1 MQSKNYIWNSIGS
14 FLQSAISPALLL
26 LITRLNGI
34 ADSGIF
40 SFALSLSVVFWAIG
54 LWGGRTYQVSDVRK
68 EFSSSSYLAV
78 KLVTSIVMMVGAVL
92 FCAANH
98 YDVVKSSIII
108 ALVLFKALEAVADAL
123 YGVLQIHHRLYVVGY
138 SLTIKAVGGFG
149 AFLLVD
155 MLVHSVL
162 WGVIAIVIV
171 NALMLVL
178 YDWQQVQRY
187 ESIQLHIDHLMPKLR
202 HVGMIMQRCAPVFL
216 TTFLTMFSLN
226 IPRYFLDTFH
236 THEIAYFG
244 IMAMPI
250 TLLSLFIT
258 FIIQPNI
265 VQLSE
270 LYHQQ
275 KRLEFHALVSKIILI
290 VLGISALTLIA
301 TWLVGAPLLTLIFNA
316 RITDYRTELLIMVVG
331 AVANA
336 LVSIYINILTVLREF
351 KGQFYI
357 LLLSNIVLT
366 VVSYGVV
373 QHYAMLGSVLCFM
386 VAGIIQAVL
395 LAAVYRRQ
403 LRSMAV

>member
-1 MQSKNYIWNSIGS
+1 MLSCLCCTIG
-14 FLQSAISPALLL
+14 
-26 LITRLNGI
+26 
-34 ADSGIF
+34 D
-40 SFALSLSVVFWAIG
+40 
-54 LWGGRTYQVSDVRK
+54 
-68 EFSSSSYLAV
+68 
-78 KLVTSIVMMVGAVL
+78 
-92 FCAANH
+92 
-98 YDVVKSSIII
+98 
-108 ALVLFKALEAVADAL
+108 
-123 YGVLQIHHRLYVVGY
+123 
-138 SLTIKAVGGFG
+138 
-149 AFLLVD
+149 
-155 MLVHSVL
+155 
-162 WGVIAIVIV
+162 
-171 NALMLVL
+171 
-178 YDWQQVQRY
+178 
-187 ESIQLHIDHLMPKLR
+187 ESIQLHIDHLVPKLR
-202 HVGMIMQRCAPVFL
+202 HVGMIMRRCAPVFL

-386 VAGIIQAVL
+386 VAGIIQAAL
-395 LAAVYRRQ
+395 LAVVYRQQ
-403 LRSMAV
+403 LRSMAA

>member
-1 MQSKNYIWNSIGS
+1 
-14 FLQSAISPALLL
+14 
-26 LITRLNGI
+26 
-34 ADSGIF
+34 
-40 SFALSLSVVFWAIG
+40 
-54 LWGGRTYQVSDVRK
+54 
-68 EFSSSSYLAV
+68 
-78 KLVTSIVMMVGAVL
+78 VL
-92 FCAANH
+92 
-98 YDVVKSSIII
+98 
-108 ALVLFKALEAVADAL
+108 
-123 YGVLQIHHRLYVVGY
+123 
-138 SLTIKAVGGFG
+138 
-149 AFLLVD
+149 
-155 MLVHSVL
+155 L
-162 WGVIAIVIV
+162 WGVVAIVMV

-187 ESIQLHIDHLMPKLR
+187 EAIQPHIDHLVPKLR
-202 HVGMIMQRCAPVFL
+202 HVGMIMRRCAPVFL

-270 LYHQQ
+270 LYHRQ

-316 RITDYRTELLIMVVG
+316 RITDYHTELLIMVVG

-366 VVSYGVV
+366 VVSYSVV

-395 LAAVYRRQ
+395 LAVVYRRQ
-403 LRSMAV
+403 LRSMAA